1 MHIRSIFGFSLLA
14 LLLVGCVRFYSWNQR
29 LTLFVNTPDGP
40 MTASS
45 VTHVDITDYP
55 YGLPAAT
62 SSSEST
68 LTGEAIVILLPN
80 GQYLFVLLPGET
92 IALNVFSD
100 PSRRSPHHF
109 RYAEKQVGKEPVIIP
124 KRYRPKMVTFTDMND
139 PLSALAVTPE
149 NFTEVF
155 GAGYTFERLTLQ
167 ITKDKV
173 TSTGVISVLGPDFF
187 RLGFELS
194 KARGFARD
202 KTPAEIL
209 ALFLSK
215 NKFIESKK

>member
-40 MTASS
+40 MTASG

-62 SSSEST
+62 NSMEST
-68 LTGEAIVILLPN
+68 LTGEAFFMLLPN

-167 ITKDKV
+167 ITNDKV
-173 TSTGVISVLGPDFF
+173 TSTGVVSVLGPDFWKK
-187 RLGFELS
+187 RRYWRELRGGAGNN
-194 KARGFARD
+194 KAREVAVFF
-202 KTPAEIL
+202 K
-209 ALFLSK
+209 
-215 NKFIESKK
+215 

>member
-1 MHIRSIFGFSLLA
+1 MHIRSIFGFALLA
-14 LLLVGCVRFYSWNQR
+14 LLLAGCVRFYSWNQR

-40 MTASS
+40 MSASS

-62 SSSEST
+62 NSMEST
-68 LTGEAIVILLPN
+68 LTGEAIVMLLPN

-124 KRYRPKMVTFTDMND
+124 HKYGHRMVTFTEANN
-139 PLSALAVTPE
+139 PLSAVKVTPE
-149 NFTEVF
+149 NFKTVF
-155 GAGYTFERLTLQ
+155 GSGYAFEKLTIQ
-167 ITKDKV
+167 ITDDQV
-173 TSTGVISVLGPDFF
+173 TTGNVIDALGPDYF
-187 RLGFELS
+187 RKWVKFKRSNLQVASGGFIRDLGRRE
-194 KARGFARD
+194 
-202 KTPAEIL
+202 
-209 ALFLSK
+209 
-215 NKFIESKK
+215 FIRTKQ